1 MMMSGYCVIAV
12 VLVVAM
18 ALALLVMYHHWHKQ
32 IDELQLR
39 NDELV
44 RQRADDG
51 RELKKLRC
59 QNERLV
65 DDVRERRHFMYWAAR
80 ELNEHTDAQSRDAII
95 DKMVELTY
103 YENLAEELPLGFV
116 HVNQLCRELV
126 DEYQKRVPE
135 SVCVDYKTS
144 MPDFYAVRTNREC
157 LEKVMRNLLENAV
170 KYTVKGLICVEA
182 SDQVGCLE
190 VSVSDTGCGI
200 SQERRKAIFSLLNP
214 VRHMKRRISTGLN
227 ISRTLVERLGGSL
240 YIDPHYTKG
249 TSVKFSIAI

>member
-1 MMMSGYCVIAV
+1 MIESGYLIAAV
-12 VLVVAM
+12 ALAAVLAV
-18 ALALLVMYHHWHKQ
+18 ALLVVCVHGSRRMNTLLLRHE
-32 IDELQLR
+32 ELA
-39 NDELV
+39 

-116 HVNQLCRELV
+116 YVNQLCRELV
-126 DEYQKRVPE
+126 DEYQKRAPE
-135 SVCVDYKTS
+135 SVLVDYKSS
-144 MPDFYAVRTNREC
+144 MPDFYAVHTNREC
-157 LEKVMRNLLENAV
+157 LEKVVRNLLDNAV
-170 KYTVKGLICVEA
+170 CHTTDGMIRVEA
-182 SDQVGCLE
+182 NDQVDCLE